1 MGPRLF
7 RRGNPRSDDGRP
19 QPLAASMGPRLFR
32 RGNVEKL
39 LIIIGRADASMG
51 PRLFR
56 RGNDRRRPAAG
67 VHRPDA
73 SMGPRLFRR
82 GNPDRAR
89 YRFVEDALQW
99 GHAFSDVEIR
109 IALGTGSWKMR
120 FNGATPFQTWKLDIR
135 LNSLRLGYALQW
147 GHAFSDVEISG
158 RPSSSGYRA
167 GFNGATPFQTWKC
180 SWGMQNGTQPD
191 SASMG
196 PRLFRRGNMV
206 REEGEPL
213 WPEFASMGPRLFR
226 RGNTSGAIKPS
237 ARCSSFNGATP
248 FQTWKFQDSG
258 MGQLHD

>member
-1 MGPRLF
+1 MLQWGHAF
-7 RRGNPRSDDGRP
+7 SD
-19 QPLAASMGPRLFR
+19 
-32 RGNVEKL
+32 VEMIGGVL
-39 LIIIGRADASMG
+39 LPVFTDLM
-51 PRLFR
+51 
-56 RGNDRRRPAAG
+56 
-67 VHRPDA
+67 
-73 SMGPRLFRR
+73 
-82 GNPDRAR
+82 
-89 YRFVEDALQW
+89 LQW